1 MPRLLSE
8 IESGEKL
15 RGRLLV
21 PTYETVPTGTY
32 RHVMDYHVRK
42 AASLATG
49 IVTYSGRWS
58 HELQCNGNHRTHT
71 QVQIRNDRIETSLY
85 LEQKD
90 PDQILVVNQDFI
102 ERIMKGE
109 FLSDQL
115 SESDHLIDNTQHARE
130 GYRYRIV
137 QYNKKDFESGKTF
150 CYERTFL
157 TFKLDEFGYQV
168 PKIENPLGIKE
179 IHFRAMLSKSEVPE
193 EGPDYSRAI
202 ELFSELDKIMEE
214 ARKLISSEQE

>member
-58 HELQCNGNHRTHT
+58 HELQWPAKDGKLDKTQT
-71 QVQIRNDRIETSLY
+71 QVTIQNNGCSTGTY
-85 LEQKD
+85 LEQRDAIKM
-90 PDQILVVNQDFI
+90 FI
-102 ERIMKGE
+102 ADKKFIQRIMKGD
-109 FLSDQL
+109 FLTKQ
-115 SESDHLIDNTQHARE
+115 SEYVFDNTGQLQAELNH
-130 GYRYRIV
+130 RIV
-137 QYNKKDFESGKTF
+137 QYREKQIAVH
-150 CYERTFL
+150 L
-157 TFKLDEFGYQV
+157 MFKPEEFGYSV
-168 PKIENPLGIKE
+168 PKIKDPLLVKGLNFSVELPKPD
-179 IHFRAMLSKSEVPE
+179 SKDQD
-193 EGPDYSRAI
+193 PDYSDVA
-202 ELFSELDKIMEE
+202 ELFSELDTIMEE